1 MFDHDLQNPRVVVIK
16 SSLNPPQ
23 PTHHLAT
30 QWIQRQTIILIT
42 THKVYLIHG
51 LKGVNYESA
60 PISINAIGNHPSFR
74 SKRMVLPQIWMT
86 FLAQWE
92 SNFKRVIVERGD
104 EEIIIQVRM
113 WILGPK

>member
-1 MFDHDLQNPRVVVIK
+1 
-16 SSLNPPQ
+16 
-23 PTHHLAT
+23 
-30 QWIQRQTIILIT
+30 
-42 THKVYLIHG
+42 
-51 LKGVNYESA
+51 
-60 PISINAIGNHPSFR
+60 
-74 SKRMVLPQIWMT
+74 MVLPQIWMT